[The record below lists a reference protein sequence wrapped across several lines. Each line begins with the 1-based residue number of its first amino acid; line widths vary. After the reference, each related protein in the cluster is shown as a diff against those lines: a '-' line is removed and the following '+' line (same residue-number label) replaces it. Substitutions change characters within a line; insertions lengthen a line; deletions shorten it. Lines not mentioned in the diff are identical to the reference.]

1 MNRPSTLPSTGAVLL
16 ALFVTFALAAAPAAA
31 HNFVR
36 NGSFEERDP
45 ADSSLPRYWTEKH
58 HGSGPLAFTGEHHDG
73 AAGALLVGDGKP
85 RLWRQNVTH
94 VPVRAYTL
102 SAMVK
107 AEGITFAERDDHAF
121 VYGHILYEGQPYEAA
136 THFFLTIK
144 PGTYDWT
151 RLSVPAIAPGNVP
164 IEMIQISVTGKFASG
179 RAVIDQVSLTANEE
193 FSPEGSLR
201 SKVEDLERQLARV
214 GDVDASVAEARK
226 LLAEAATMLK
236 AEKPDLTAATNQWV
250 AACRAV
256 SRDAWAKMFPDAMSD
271 KAVEAKM
278 LYHAG
283 QGQTP
288 AEIEAQLSLAKSM
301 NCNGVF
307 FSLGSWMNVVYRSD
321 LLPAEPGWVSPQFDA
336 LAHSIEQAHRKGIKV
351 WGYLAACYGT
361 SSPPSGPDSLF
372 TRHPE
377 WFARGPDPAM
387 PTFPD
392 PANPG
397 YRDYLV
403 KIYVELAT
411 RYKLDGI
418 GLDYIR
424 YPTETALNYDEVNRK
439 AILEKTGIDIL
450 APGAGDVSRD
460 PAKWEKIK
468 LYRAE
473 VVGSL
478 VKRVH
483 DEVKAARPDVTI
495 MACLISEVDLCKE
508 YGQDWTRSSKW
519 IDYASPMNYD
529 ERSIRVD
536 MLEDQKRIFH
546 ANGARYIP
554 AVGGMPELHQ
564 QRTISEWA
572 RHVAMQRK
580 IGGDGI
586 IIYRM
591 GGLDQGIAAFFG
603 KGPFANDATFPPP
616 RDE

>member
-1 MNRPSTLPSTGAVLL
+1 MIASFTRWSARVAALL
-16 ALFVTFALAAAPAAA
+16 MLLVAAESDAAGF
-31 HNFVR
+31 NFVR

-45 ADSSLPRYWTEKH
+45 TDSTLPRYWTEKH
-58 HGSGPLAFTGEHHDG
+58 HLSEPLSFTGEHHDG

-85 RLWRQNVTH
+85 RLWRQNVTN

-102 SAMVK
+102 SAFVK
-107 AEGITFAERDDHAF
+107 AEGVAFSERDDHAF
-121 VYGHILYEGQPYEAA
+121 VYGHILYEGQPYESA
-136 THFFLTIK
+136 THFFIPIK

-151 RLSVPAIAPGNVP
+151 RFSVDAIAPGNVP
-164 IEMIQISVTGKFASG
+164 IQMIQISLTGKFTG
-179 RAVIDQVSLTANEE
+179 GHAVIDQVSLTANEA
-193 FSPEGSLR
+193 FAPEGSLGT
-201 SKVEDLERQLARV
+201 KVEDLQAQLARV
-214 GDVDASVAEARK
+214 GDVDASMRQAREY
-226 LLAEAATMLK
+226 LATAIGALDGD
-236 AEKPDLTAATNQWV
+236 KPDLTAATQAWV
-250 AACRAV
+250 EACRVV
-256 SRDAWAKMFPDAMSD
+256 SRDAWAKMFPEAMSD
-271 KAVEAKM
+271 KPVEAKM

-283 QGQTP
+283 Q
-288 AEIEAQLSLAKSM
+288 AQRAADIDSQLNLVKSM
-301 NCNGVF
+301 NCNGVY
-307 FSLGSWMNVVYRSD
+307 FSLGSWMKVVYRSD
-321 LLPAEPGWVSPQFDA
+321 LLPPEPGWVQADFDP
-336 LAHSIEQAHRKGIKV
+336 LAYSIAQAHKQGVKV

-361 SSPPSGPDSLF
+361 SSPPTGPDSLY

-397 YRDYLV
+397 YRDFLV
-403 KIYVELAT
+403 KVYVELAM
-411 RYKLDGI
+411 RYPFDGI

-424 YPTETALNYDEVNRK
+424 YPTDTSLNYDEINRK
-439 AILEKTGIDIL
+439 AILEQTGIDIL

-460 PAKWEKIK
+460 PAKWEKNN
-468 LYRAE
+468 LYRSE

-478 VKRVH
+478 VKRIH

-495 MACLISEVDLCKE
+495 MACLISEPDLCKD
-508 YGQDWTRSSKW
+508 YGQDWSKSSKW

-529 ERSIRVD
+529 ERSIRVQ

-572 RHVAMQRK
+572 RHVAMQRQ

-591 GGLDQGIAAFFG
+591 GGLDQGVAAFFG
-603 KGPFANDATFPPP
+603 NGPFANPAEFPPP
-616 RDE
+616 RGD

>member
-1 MNRPSTLPSTGAVLL
+1 MNRPIARCCVALVTLL
-16 ALFVTFALAAAPAAA
+16 ALACAPALAY
-31 HNFVR
+31 NFVR

-45 ADSSLPRYWTEKH
+45 SDPSLPRFWTEKH
-58 HGSGPLAFTGEHHDG
+58 HASAPVDFTGEHPDG
-73 AAGALLVGDGKP
+73 AAGGLLVGDGKS
-85 RLWRQNVTH
+85 RLWRQNV
-94 VPVRAYTL
+94 VRPPVRAYTL
-102 SAMVK
+102 SAFVK
-107 AEGITFAERDDHAF
+107 ADGVTFTERDDHAF
-121 VYGHILYEGQPYEAA
+121 VYGHILYEGQPYESA
-136 THFFLTIK
+136 THFFIPIK

-151 RLSVPAIAPGNVP
+151 RLSVDGIAPGSVP
-164 IEMIQISVTGKFASG
+164 IEMIQISLVGKFSGG
-179 RAVIDQVSLTANEE
+179 RAVVDQVSLTANEE
-193 FSPEGSLR
+193 FSPEGSL
-201 SKVEDLERQLARV
+201 KTKIQDLQAQLDRV
-214 GDVDASVAEARK
+214 GEVDESVPQARK
-226 LLAEAATMLK
+226 LLTDAAAAL
-236 AEKPDLTAATNQWV
+236 AGEKPDLQAASNHWV

-256 SRDAWAKMFPDAMSD
+256 SRETWAKMFPEAMSD
-271 KAVEAKM
+271 RTVEAKM
-278 LYHAG
+278 LYHGG
-283 QGQTP
+283 QAQQ
-288 AEIEAQLSLAKSM
+288 AKDIDSQLSLVKSM
-301 NCNGVF
+301 NCNGLF
-307 FSLGSWMNVVYRSD
+307 FSLGSWMNVVYKSD
-321 LLPAEPGWVSPQFDA
+321 LLPAEPGWAAPEFDA
-336 LAHSIEQAHRKGIKV
+336 LAYSIEQAQKQGIKV

-361 SSPPSGPDSLF
+361 SSPPTGPDSLY

-424 YPTETALNYDEVNRK
+424 YPTETALNYDEINRK
-439 AILEKTGIDIL
+439 AILESTGIDIL

-460 PAKWEKIK
+460 PKKWEKIK
-468 LYRAE
+468 KYRAD

-478 VKRVH
+478 VKRVR

-529 ERSIRVD
+529 ERSIQRQ

-546 ANGARYIP
+546 GNGARYIP

-564 QRTISEWA
+564 QRTISDWA

-586 IIYRM
+586 VIYRM
-591 GGLDQGIAAFFG
+591 GGLDQGVAAFFG
-603 KGPFANDATFPPP
+603 NGPFANDATFPPP
-616 RDE
+616 RAD